1 MELLLVTQA
10 ASIPNDSGRVQHDA
24 GIVLRQDSA
33 LGPVESVRK
42 TRGEPGQ
49 CCRVRP
55 VAVTG
60 DAWSELTTHME
71 MSMYMKTF
79 FAIVTIALIM
89 VTAPAGADEQPFST
103 ATLDQLL
110 ASGQPVAVDFHA
122 DWCPTCRAQAPII
135 RQLLSTPEFK
145 NLTILIANY
154 DTELALR
161 KSLNVAKQ
169 STLVVFRH
177 GKEVARSTGD
187 TSREG
192 LAGLLRQAVT

>member
-1 MELLLVTQA
+1 
-10 ASIPNDSGRVQHDA
+10 
-24 GIVLRQDSA
+24 
-33 LGPVESVRK
+33 
-42 TRGEPGQ
+42 
-49 CCRVRP
+49 
-55 VAVTG
+55 
-60 DAWSELTTHME
+60 ME

-79 FAIVTIALIM
+79 LAIVTIALIM

>member
-1 MELLLVTQA
+1 
-10 ASIPNDSGRVQHDA
+10 
-24 GIVLRQDSA
+24 
-33 LGPVESVRK
+33 
-42 TRGEPGQ
+42 
-49 CCRVRP
+49 
-55 VAVTG
+55 
-60 DAWSELTTHME
+60 ME
-71 MSMYMKTF
+71 MSMYIKTF
-79 FAIVTIALIM
+79 LAVVTTALIM
-89 VTAPAGADEQPFST
+89 ATAPARADERPFST

-110 ASGQPVAVDFHA
+110 AAGQPVAVDFHA

>member
-1 MELLLVTQA
+1 M
-10 ASIPNDSGRVQHDA
+10 H
-24 GIVLRQDSA
+24 
-33 LGPVESVRK
+33 
-42 TRGEPGQ
+42 
-49 CCRVRP
+49 
-55 VAVTG
+55 
-60 DAWSELTTHME
+60 
-71 MSMYMKTF
+71 MKTF
-79 FAIVTIALIM
+79 LAIVTTALVM
-89 VTAPAGADEQPFST
+89 VTVPAGAGEQPFNP
-103 ATLDQLL
+103 ATLDRLL
-110 ASGQPVAVDFHA
+110 ADGQPVAVDFHA

-145 NLTILIANY
+145 NLIILVADY

-192 LAGLLRQAVT
+192 LAALLRQAIT